1 MPNEQARN
9 SNVFELRA
17 GERERIDKDFK
28 EPNEIPKHA
37 RRRLAERANAEL
49 PALDRLMTIEELSPL
64 DHLMTILDGRRGH

>member
-17 GERERIDKDFK
+17 DQRERIDKDFK

-37 RRRLAERANAEL
+37 RRRLAEGANAE
-49 PALDRLMTIEELSPL
+49 PSALDQ
-64 DHLMTILDGRRGH
+64 LMTILDGRRGH